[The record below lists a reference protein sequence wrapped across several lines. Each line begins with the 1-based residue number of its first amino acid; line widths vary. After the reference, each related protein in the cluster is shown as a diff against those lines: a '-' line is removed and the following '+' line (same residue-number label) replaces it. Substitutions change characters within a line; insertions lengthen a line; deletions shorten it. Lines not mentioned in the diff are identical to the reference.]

1 MKDKR
6 KKILICSMLMVT
18 GIGIC
23 CIIWRY
29 WSSLKGIEKI
39 AASFVSGLC
48 IMIPVYIKLRTYL
61 LENVPKICLKA
72 INVSDIK
79 RIKRRDAKYQINV
92 GEGKYYIYVTI
103 QMKNNGQGSIEN
115 CLINGKVFDADC
127 VNVQEDITIM
137 IASNKREGFNNKY
150 PLKIEFVDDV
160 GRKYSAVKLLH
171 IDVEKKQASISTG
184 KKQRRKFYGRYEET
198 Q

>member
-6 KKILICSMLMVT
+6 KKILICSMLMVA

-72 INVSDIK
+72 INVSDIP
-79 RIKRRDAKYQINV
+79 
-92 GEGKYYIYVTI
+92 GT
-103 QMKNNGQGSIEN
+103 NG
-115 CLINGKVFDADC
+115 
-127 VNVQEDITIM
+127 
-137 IASNKREGFNNKY
+137 
-150 PLKIEFVDDV
+150 
-160 GRKYSAVKLLH
+160 
-171 IDVEKKQASISTG
+171 ISST
-184 KKQRRKFYGRYEET
+184 T
-198 Q
+198 SMP